1 MNYKFFFQKFEFQL
15 FQLELQPKIQ
25 KNEWVF
31 RKYVQNE
38 KKILLL
44 ELYFKKK
51 LSHFDHSNVL
61 WVGLKSY

>member
-1 MNYKFFFQKFEFQL
+1 MNYKIFFQNLEFQL

-51 LSHFDHSNVL
+51 I
-61 WVGLKSY
+61 KSF